1 MCFPSTTIQIPPP
14 PPMPDIEALLA
25 EQPELPEAQ
34 IESPVAPEVRTQL
47 DAMGSEIRQRGM
59 AALRI

>member
-1 MCFPSTTIQIPPP
+1 MCFPKTTIQVPPP

-25 EQPELPEAQ
+25 EQTELPEAE
-34 IESPVAPEVRTQL
+34 IESPVAPEVRTRL
-47 DAMGSEIRQRGM
+47 DAIGTEIRTRGM